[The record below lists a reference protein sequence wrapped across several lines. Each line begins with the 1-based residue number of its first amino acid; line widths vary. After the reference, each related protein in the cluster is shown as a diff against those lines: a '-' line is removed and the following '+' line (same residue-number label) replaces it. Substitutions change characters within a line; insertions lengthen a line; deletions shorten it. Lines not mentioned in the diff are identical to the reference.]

1 MAIKRPFFAVYACQI
16 RKRSKR
22 RTILTQS
29 PARAGGP
36 AMRGAFGAVSR
47 KWEKPLRA
55 QSRQQPGMV
64 PMADMRNK
72 V

>member
-36 AMRGAFGAVSR
+36 AMRGAFGAVPHEWKDLFGFTSDNNR
-47 KWEKPLRA
+47 TW
-55 QSRQQPGMV
+55 RQWLICGTE
-64 PMADMRNK
+64 
-72 V
+72 